1 MSTVIRFGATLA
13 FALSL
18 MLQSHGPRAAGGT
31 RPARET
37 LSLDWYT
44 VDGGGAMWCTGGSLE
59 LSATIGQPDTDTA
72 MAMTGGSLSLVGGFW
87 PGVSRDSSLSG
98 DCDVF
103 SACMSG
109 PEVDMEAG
117 CECADMDGD
126 VDVDLADFAAFQPV
140 FAGS

>member
-1 MSTVIRFGATLA
+1 
-13 FALSL
+13 

-98 DCDVF
+98 DCDGDGFVELDDFDVF